1 MQHIIRYIGFLAFL
15 LSVSNLSAQEDSPET
30 IANRSD
36 RTFTFNGYL
45 KALPSLDFTNMT
57 DEVNFNNIFHNRL
70 NFRYSHSHNL
80 FFVVEVR
87 NRLLSGSMVSDYH
100 DLLKESLKTDNGLV
114 NASFVPALGKNYLWH
129 LNSDRF
135 YADWRHKNWQ
145 IRLGRQRINWGI
157 NMVSNPND
165 LFNTYSFFDFDYEE
179 RPGADAL
186 RIQHYTGELAR
197 WELAIN
203 PAREAGKSVAAMMY
217 AFNTKGIDLQF
228 IAGYYRNRT
237 AVGAGWATHIRESGF
252 KGEVSLFNSL
262 SKMDSITVV
271 AAISI
276 DYLFSNGMYG
286 FAEMLYNGGN
296 RSGETNLLMMT
307 EPMAADNIFIS
318 KYAITGSLNY
328 PVSPIFLASAAAMY
342 MPDLKGFYIM
352 PSVSWS
358 AITNFDLTLLT
369 QYFQV
374 NQSGSQLRLFRPYLQ
389 MKWSF

>member
-1 MQHIIRYIGFLAFL
+1 MKHIIRYIWFLAL
-15 LSVSNLSAQEDSPET
+15 LLAVSSLVAQEVSPEN
-30 IANRSD
+30 IANRPAK
-36 RTFTFNGYL
+36 TFIFNGYL
-45 KALPSLDFTNMT
+45 KALPSLDFTNIT
-57 DEVNFNNIFHNRL
+57 DDINFNNIFHNRL
-70 NFRYSHSHNL
+70 NFRYSHSNNL

-100 DLLKESLKTDNGLV
+100 NLLKESLKTDNGLV
-114 NASFVPALGKNYLWH
+114 NASFVPASGKNHLWH

-135 YADWRHKNWQ
+135 YADWRHNDWQ
-145 IRLGRQRINWGI
+145 FRLGRQRINWGI

-186 RIQHYTGELAR
+186 RIQHYTGDLSR

-203 PAREAGKSVAAMMY
+203 PAREAEKSVAAMMY

-237 AVGAGWATHIRESGF
+237 ALGTGWATHIKESGF
-252 KGEVSLFNSL
+252 KGEVTLFNSL
-262 SKMDSITVV
+262 SKMDSMTVV
-271 AAISI
+271 AAISLDHI
-276 DYLFSNGMYG
+276 FANGMYG

-296 RSGETNLLMMT
+296 RSGETNLLLMT
-307 EPMAADNIFIS
+307 EPMSADNIFIS

-328 PVSPIFLASAAAMY
+328 PVSPILSTSAAAIY

-352 PSVSWS
+352 PSLSWS
-358 AITNFDLTLLT
+358 VVTNFDLTLLT

-374 NQSGSQLRLFRPYLQ
+374 NHSGSPIRLFRPFLQ
-389 MKWSF
+389 TKWSF